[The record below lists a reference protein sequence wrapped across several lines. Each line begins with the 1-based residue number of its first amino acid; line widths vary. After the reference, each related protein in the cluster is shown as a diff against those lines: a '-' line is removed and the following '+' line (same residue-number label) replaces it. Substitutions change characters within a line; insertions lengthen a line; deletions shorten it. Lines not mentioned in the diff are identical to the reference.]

1 MMPNMYHKLI
11 IIIYIYNGMDC
22 IPSVKPCPPGYYEEG
37 CSKPCPEKTYGVS
50 CGGTCDCSP
59 EECNHE
65 VGCTNSEASTLQTVY
80 INEVSTSQS
89 TDVNETAQTMRRNFD
104 GVMSQYQLIEVCGRV
119 PIHLQQQKY
128 TVALV
133 IVVTQHKMKL
143 RREYNGVSRRRGTC
157 RSGIPLSKR
166 PTTVDT
172 CSLGKLFYGNPMQRN
187 YTSHLYLLCFH
198 R

>member
-1 MMPNMYHKLI
+1 MLFWQTLR
-11 IIIYIYNGMDC
+11 
-22 IPSVKPCPPGYYEEG
+22 VKM
-37 CSKPCPEKTYGVS
+37 V
-50 CGGTCDCSP
+50 
-59 EECNHE
+59 
-65 VGCTNSEASTLQTVY
+65 VY
-80 INEVSTSQS
+80 AEICLTI
-89 TDVNETAQTMRRNFD
+89 DILYA
-104 GVMSQYQLIEVCGRV
+104 LVCGRV

-143 RREYNGVSRRRGTC
+143 RWVKSNLYHLIWSKISALNGAKKLEYFVIICECSMAYYLFRREYNGVSRRRGTC

-198 R
+198 RWSPRLILGWTLSYFVCKKIR